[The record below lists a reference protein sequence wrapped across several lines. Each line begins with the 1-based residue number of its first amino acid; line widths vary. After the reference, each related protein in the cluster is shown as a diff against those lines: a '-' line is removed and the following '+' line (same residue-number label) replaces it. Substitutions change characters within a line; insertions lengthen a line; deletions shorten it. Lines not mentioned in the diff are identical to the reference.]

1 MHGLPHRAGWA
12 EFAGGY
18 AIQSPLG
25 TIWSTNITPSKSAG
39 IGDYSEADFARAVR
53 DGKAKDGS
61 HLYPAMPYDAC
72 AGITDEDI
80 AALYAYFMQ
89 GIAPVDAAPAQQTN
103 PEIPFNL
110 RFAMIGWNLF
120 YAGSAPF
127 APDPALSEAENRRK
141 YITDVLANCGS
152 CHTPRGR
159 SGRALGEDPA
169 LSASGGGRAADPPRH
184 PAAPAQ
190 VRLSRPRQ
198 AVIPAAFIASR
209 NNSATTPSA
218 AMLAAQ
224 MATSQ
229 PMRRSHSVRGTR
241 AAISD
246 TPRPP
251 SPCRGRRNRTRPYR
265 RG

>member
-39 IGDYSEADFARAVR
+39 IGDYSADDFARAVR

-89 GIAPVDAAPAQQTN
+89 GVAPVDAAPAQQTRLDF
-103 PEIPFNL
+103 PFNL

-127 APDPALSEAENRRK
+127 APDPARPKQRNGANTSPTCLPIAAVATRRAGGP
-141 YITDVLANCGS
+141 VAPLAKIQ
-152 CHTPRGR
+152 PY
-159 SGRALGEDPA
+159 L
-169 LSASGGGRAADPPRH
+169 
-184 PAAPAQ
+184 PAA
-190 VRLSRPRQ
+190 V
-198 AVIPAAFIASR
+198 AVLLILRAI
-209 NNSATTPSA
+209 
-218 AMLAAQ
+218 
-224 MATSQ
+224 
-229 PMRRSHSVRGTR
+229 RR
-241 AAISD
+241 
-246 TPRPP
+246 
-251 SPCRGRRNRTRPYR
+251 RRR
-265 RG
+265 RFV